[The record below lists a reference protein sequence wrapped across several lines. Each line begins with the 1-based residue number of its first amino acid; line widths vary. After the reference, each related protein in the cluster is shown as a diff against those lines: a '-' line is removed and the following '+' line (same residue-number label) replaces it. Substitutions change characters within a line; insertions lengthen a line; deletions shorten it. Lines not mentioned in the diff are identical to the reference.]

1 MSTHRVTRAPES
13 VVLVFFD
20 TNILSIKVLG
30 IKVLGI
36 KVLSVKVL
44 GIKVL
49 GRWDVLELGC
59 LGSIVCLY
67 HTALY
72 VQATYRE
79 TALH

>member
-1 MSTHRVTRAPES
+1 MSTHRVTRVPES

-20 TNILSIKVLG
+20 TNILSIKVL
-30 IKVLGI
+30 
-36 KVLSVKVL
+36 SVKVL

-49 GRWDVLELGC
+49 RRWDVLELGC